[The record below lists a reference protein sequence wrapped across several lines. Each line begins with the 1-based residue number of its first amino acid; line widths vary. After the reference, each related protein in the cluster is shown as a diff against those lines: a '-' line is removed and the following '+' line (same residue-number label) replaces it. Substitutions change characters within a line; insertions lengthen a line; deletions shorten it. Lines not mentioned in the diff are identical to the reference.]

1 MQMMWLIPFS
11 VAAFLGGFELVHWL
25 RDLQVDELDRE
36 AAWLVRDHR
45 LQQLSARLAL
55 APVVVRWSRAGGLTN
70 RLVLDLGG
78 EEIDVRCYHAPTQK
92 IAVLT
97 KLFYRPSVGWII
109 GIDGPNG
116 PDSLA
121 AWLIDVHP
129 ARTRR
134 D

>member
-1 MQMMWLIPFS
+1 MQMMWLIPFVV
-11 VAAFLGGFELVHWL
+11 VAFVAVSELTHWL
-25 RDLQVDELDRE
+25 RQLHVDELDRE

-55 APVVVRWSRAGGLTN
+55 APVVVRWSRARGLTN
-70 RLVLDLGG
+70 RLVLDVGG
-78 EEIDVRCYHAPTQK
+78 DEIDVHCYHAPTQK

-97 KLFYRPSVGWII
+97 NLLYRPSVGWII

-129 ARTRR
+129 ARTHRG
-134 D
+134 

>member
-1 MQMMWLIPFS
+1 MQMMWLIPFL
-11 VAAFLGGFELVHWL
+11 VAAFLGWSEIGHWFRQVH
-25 RDLQVDELDRE
+25 VDELDRE
-36 AAWLVRDHR
+36 AAWLVREHR

-55 APVVVRWSRAGGLTN
+55 APVVVRWSRARGLTN
-70 RLVLDLGG
+70 RLVLDVGG
-78 EEIDVRCYHAPTQK
+78 DEIDVHCYHAPTQK

-129 ARTRR
+129 ARTHRA
-134 D
+134 